1 MARSPRARRGKIYI
15 DALQNGYGK
24 LLVAPYSV
32 RPLPGATV
40 SMPLNWREVNGK
52 LDPAPLH
59 DRDRAGAHRAL
70 EGRPAGP
77 GARRGQPDLRDGP
90 GRLLAEQG

>member
-1 MARSPRARRGKIYI
+1 MARSPRARRGKVYI

-24 LLVAPYSV
+24 LLVSPYSV

-52 LDPAPLH
+52 LDPRRFTIKTAPPRVKRWKA
-59 DRDRAGAHRAL
+59 DPVAAVL
-70 EGRPAGP
+70 EGK
-77 GARRGQPDLRDGP
+77 PDLVTAL
-90 GRLLAEQG
+90 GRLLEDQR